1 MTKPNET
8 TASDSHR
15 SPKDP
20 VVPPTAQQ
28 VTAFKNIFNVALS
41 TAQSNVEPPEHDPPD
56 RSDLSKE
63 KPRDSNH
70 ESRDKSAVVKRM
82 EFSNDAEIAAL
93 LDHSSLRPVIKSL
106 VIQVVQTINH
116 VVTNPISSGQI
127 FSIRFKDQ
135 SDQPIQITLNKTKT
149 GTLVQLNVPPGLY
162 QLLSAPH
169 TFNELKKRLK
179 EKELLVDIELAITD
193 PNEAV
198 G

>member
-8 TASDSHR
+8 TASEPHR

-20 VVPPTAQQ
+20 VMPPTAQQ
-28 VTAFKNIFNVALS
+28 ITAFKRVFDAALS
-41 TAQSNVEPPEHDPPD
+41 TAESNSEPPEHAPPH
-56 RSDLSKE
+56 RSNLNKE
-63 KPRDSNH
+63 QSRDSNH

-93 LDHSSLRPVIKSL
+93 LDHSSIHPVIKSL

-116 VVTNPISSGQI
+116 VVTHPISSGQI
-127 FSIRFKDQ
+127 FSIRFNDQ

-149 GTLVQLNVPPGLY
+149 STLVQLNVPPGLY
-162 QLLSAPH
+162 HLLSAPH

-179 EKELLVDIELAITD
+179 EKELLVDIELAIMD